1 MGDKTENLL
10 WLKEFNEKGLLDCLE
25 ERYNAEDKKIY
36 TFIGYTILISINPYE
51 RLQCYSEENK
61 KKIRDYFDQ
70 KYADPYSVKPP
81 DAHIYYVVEDAYRDM
96 MKNKKGQAFIISG
109 ESGSGK
115 TESANY
121 IIKYLTNSAS
131 DINVNI
137 KISNFLL
144 ESFGNAK
151 TARNNNSSR
160 FGKFIEI
167 YFSDKGEILYSHIIG
182 YLLEKSRVTK
192 IPKTDRNYHIF
203 YQFILGSNEEEK
215 KKYEILDT
223 KCYNYLNNVEYSPDN
238 PQDKE
243 LIDMYT
249 ENFSK
254 TKQGFET
261 LKFPEEEIDNI
272 FKILIGILYLGNIQ
286 FVEEFKNNKSTSKIE
301 SNSLQ
306 FLEKASKF
314 LGIEES
320 NLKHILTEKIK
331 LMGGEKY
338 VTSFTKGEAENIRD
352 GIAKELYSRMFNYLI
367 EELNKRMENNTETL
381 TSYSLISI
389 LDIFG
394 FENFENNN
402 SFEQL
407 CINYANEKLQHYF
420 NDHVINMELEEYK
433 KEGINIE
440 KINYEDNKEIIE
452 YFDGNTETLNK
463 KKISM
468 FSLLESDDLIKME
481 PSKADKRFRNYVY
494 TQLLKAYPNVLIE
507 DKYNKHENKENF
519 IIINH
524 YAGKIVYNVVDMVQ
538 KNLSQLNSDI
548 KVAFTNSSNGL
559 IKRLFEQLSKENK
572 NKGMDKIL
580 SDTLIRQFKKQI
592 QELFRKIQ
600 DSNKIYVKC
609 INPNNKKMPK
619 NYDRT
624 IISEQMKYLGILEL
638 IKIKQKGYNIHITK
652 EDFQNEYK
660 YLINGIKLNTTK
672 TLENVIEYIKGLDE
686 DNNPCKTAKVDLIL
700 VGKIDKIFMKE
711 DFKQFLDYLL
721 SKEEKKMIKIQAHER
736 GRIERKKLYK
746 LRTSVIKIQY
756 AFRKMIKRVRNKSAT
771 KIQAHYRGLV
781 ERKKLKEIIKKVT
794 RIQAQLRCFLKRKKL
809 KDTIKKT
816 IRIQA
821 QLRCF
826 VKRKKMKDK
835 IKKAIRIQ
843 AQFRCLVKRKKLKD
857 TIKKTIKI
865 QSNIRRLKE
874 RNKLK
879 KLTKIAIKIQKYV
892 RGILAKKKV
901 YRLRKIIKIQKCIKG
916 RNQRIKLRNL
926 RKKAI
931 KIQSYVRGRKERI
944 EVDKLMKEK
953 KEKERLEKERI
964 ENERLEKMDK
974 EERERIKKEKEENER
989 KEKERKEK
997 ERIEKEKKEKEKK
1010 EKEEKERIEK
1020 EKEENERK
1028 EKERIEN
1035 ERIENEKMEKKK
1047 QEKEEKEKMEKDK
1060 QEKERIENEK
1070 KEKEKMEK
1078 EKQGKEKQEKEK
1090 QEKEKMEKEKQDKE
1104 RIEKEKENERIE
1116 KEKKEKEKER
1126 IEKEKEKEKLNS
1138 TKTDNNDNIE
1148 VKNKEQLK
1156 INGDI
1161 GIKQVEKK
1169 ENKTNDN
1176 EIKKKV
1182 KIQADETKTIEKKE
1196 KETLKKIDEKK
1207 EPSVQN
1213 AKTLPE
1219 KNNVKDKKETV
1230 TPANDKKAKTIKSN
1244 TTKKIEN
1251 ENNKRKKG
1259 NQDKTFDF
1267 VYLVN
1272 DVPSEIDI
1280 FGETFV
1286 KRNKEIC
1293 YLLFNG
1299 KSYKL
1304 TSKFTFLTKGENT
1317 ITLVVEEDDLRLKGM
1332 FCFFDVSGKT
1342 EEDYCYNITE
1352 DEDEENLL
1360 IDASSL
1366 EHLDVSL
1373 CTDLSFMFYN
1383 CKKLQNFDFLKG
1395 WDVTKNKNFN
1405 NMFTFCNFSHVNFL
1419 SKWKM
1424 KNAQSFEYM
1433 FWGCENLKDLT
1444 GIQNWKL
1451 ENAKLFGRMFANCK
1465 NLTDVNALQYWNMTK
1480 AIDISYMFENCIKLV
1495 KMESLNNWKLDNKVD
1510 KKNIIYQCKSIK
1522 NIPDIFKN
1530 TSDKSDCLIF

>member
-25 ERYNAEDKKIY
+25 ERYNAENKKIY

-61 KKIRDYFDQ
+61 QRIRDYFDQ

-81 DAHIYYVVEDAYRDM
+81 DAHIFYVVEDAYRDM
-96 MKNKKGQAFIISG
+96 MKNQKSQAFIISG

-121 IIKYLTNSAS
+121 IIKYLTNSSS
-131 DINVNI
+131 DININI
-137 KISNFLL
+137 KISNFIL

-167 YFSDKGEILYSHIIG
+167 YFSDKGEILYSHIVG
-182 YLLEKSRVTK
+182 YLLEKSRITK
-192 IPKTDRNYHIF
+192 MPKTDRNYHIF
-203 YQFILGSNEEEK
+203 YQFVLGSNEEEK
-215 KKYEILDT
+215 KKYEILDS
-223 KCYNYLNNVEYSPDN
+223 KCYNYLNNVEYDPNN

-243 LIDMYT
+243 IIDMYT

-301 SNSLQ
+301 SNSFS

-314 LGIEES
+314 LGLEEN

-331 LMGGEKY
+331 IMGGEKY
-338 VTSFTKGEAENIRD
+338 VTSFTKEEAENIRD

-367 EELNKRMENNTETL
+367 KELNKRMENNTETV

-433 KEGINIE
+433 KEEINIE

-452 YFDGNTETLNK
+452 FFDGNAETINK

-468 FSLLESDDLIKME
+468 FSLLESEDLIKME

-494 TQLLKAYPNVLIE
+494 TQLLKPYPNVLIE
-507 DKYNKHENKENF
+507 DKYNKSENKENF

-538 KNLSQLNSDI
+538 KNLSQLNNEI
-548 KVAFTNSSNGL
+548 KDTLTNSSNGL
-559 IKRLFEQLSKENK
+559 INKIFAELSKDNK
-572 NKGMDKIL
+572 NKQMDKIL

-619 NYDRT
+619 NYDRNV
-624 IISEQMKYLGILEL
+624 ISEQMKYLGILEL
-638 IKIKQKGYNIHITK
+638 IKIKQKGYNVHITK

-672 TLENVIEYIKGLDE
+672 TLENVIEYIKALDE
-686 DNNPCKTAKVDLIL
+686 DNNPCKTSKIELIL

-711 DFKQFLDYLL
+711 DFKQYLDYLL
-721 SKEEKKMIKIQAHER
+721 SKEERKMIKIQAHVR
-736 GRIERKKLYK
+736 GRIERNKLYR
-746 LRTSVIKIQY
+746 LTTNVVKIQY
-756 AFRKMIKRVRNKSAT
+756 SFRKMIKRIRNKNAT
-771 KIQAHYRGLV
+771 KIQSHFRGLIERKKLKEIIKKVIRIQANLRSLVKRKKLKEMIKKSIRIQSHIRSLIKKKKLKEMIKKIIKIQAQFRSLV
-781 ERKKLKEIIKKVT
+781 ERKKLKEIIKKV
-794 RIQAQLRCFLKRKKL
+794 
-809 KDTIKKT
+809 
-816 IRIQA
+816 
-821 QLRCF
+821 
-826 VKRKKMKDK
+826 
-835 IKKAIRIQ
+835 
-843 AQFRCLVKRKKLKD
+843 
-857 TIKKTIKI
+857 IKI
-865 QSNIRRLKE
+865 QSHIRCIIEK
-874 RNKLK
+874 K
-879 KLTKIAIKIQKYV
+879 KLYK
-892 RGILAKKKV
+892 
-901 YRLRKIIKIQKCIKG
+901 LRQIIKIQKCIRGKKQ
-916 RNQRIKLRNL
+916 RNNL
-926 RKKAI
+926 RSLKKKAI
-931 KIQSYVRGRKERI
+931 KIQSYIRGRKERI

-953 KEKERLEKERI
+953 QEKEKMEKERIEKERI
-964 ENERLEKMDK
+964 ENER
-974 EERERIKKEKEENER
+974 I
-989 KEKERKEK
+989 EK
-997 ERIEKEKKEKEKK
+997 ERI
-1010 EKEEKERIEK
+1010 
-1020 EKEENERK
+1020 ENERK

-1035 ERIENEKMEKKK
+1035 ER
-1047 QEKEEKEKMEKDK
+1047 
-1060 QEKERIENEK
+1060 
-1070 KEKEKMEK
+1070 KEKEKIEN
-1078 EKQGKEKQEKEK
+1078 
-1090 QEKEKMEKEKQDKE
+1090 E
-1104 RIEKEKENERIE
+1104 RKENERIE
-1116 KEKKEKEKER
+1116 NERKEKER
-1126 IEKEKEKEKLNS
+1126 IEKEKIENERKEKEKIENERKEKEKMENERIEKEKIEKERIEKERIEKEKMENERIEKERIEKERIENERIEKEKLNS
-1138 TKTDNNDNIE
+1138 TKTDNTNNIE
-1148 VKNKEQLK
+1148 KKKEDKLE
-1156 INGDI
+1156 INGNI
-1161 GIKQVEKK
+1161 EIKEIEKK
-1169 ENKTNDN
+1169 ENKTDGN
-1176 EIKKKV
+1176 EIKV
-1182 KIQADETKTIEKKE
+1182 IEKIQTNDIKIKDKNG
-1196 KETLKKIDEKK
+1196 KETSKKIDE
-1207 EPSVQN
+1207 SNIQN
-1213 AKTLPE
+1213 AKTLTKE
-1219 KNNVKDKKETV
+1219 KSNDKIKKEV
-1230 TPANDKKAKTIKSN
+1230 IKPKNEKKAITMKSN
-1244 TTKKIEN
+1244 TSLVNTARRIQNK
-1251 ENNKRKKG
+1251 NNKRKKG

-1272 DVPSEIDI
+1272 DIQSEINI

-1286 KRNKEIC
+1286 KKNKDKC
-1293 YLLFNG
+1293 YLIYNT

-1304 TSKFTFLTKGENT
+1304 STKFTFLNKGENV
-1317 ITLVVEEDDLRLKGM
+1317 ITLVIEEDDLRLRGM
-1332 FCFFDVSGKT
+1332 FCFFDVSGKKD
-1342 EEDYCYNITE
+1342 EDFCFNISE
-1352 DEDEENLL
+1352 DEDEENFL
-1360 IDASSL
+1360 IDASCL

-1383 CKKLQNFDFLKG
+1383 CKKVKNFDFLKE
-1395 WDVTKNKNFN
+1395 WDVSKVTKFS
-1405 NMFTFCNFSHVNFL
+1405 NMFTFCNFSNVSFL
-1419 SKWKM
+1419 SKWNM
-1424 KNAQSFEYM
+1424 KNAEDLEHM
-1433 FWGCENLKDLT
+1433 FWGCENLNDLT
-1444 GIQNWKL
+1444 GFKNWKL
-1451 ENAKLFGRMFANCK
+1451 DNAKLFCRMFGNCK
-1465 NLTDVNALQYWNMTK
+1465 NLTDANSLQYWNMTQ

-1495 KMESLNNWKLDNKVD
+1495 KIDLLNNWKLDNKVD
-1510 KKNIIYQCKSIK
+1510 KQNVIFKCKNIT

-1530 TSDKSDCLIF
+1530 TGNKSDCLIF

>member
-51 RLQCYSEENK
+51 RLNCYSEENK

-96 MKNKKGQAFIISG
+96 MKNKKSQAFIISG

-131 DINVNI
+131 DININI

-167 YFSDKGEILYSHIIG
+167 YFSDKGEILYSHIVG
-182 YLLEKSRVTK
+182 YLLEKSRITK
-192 IPKTDRNYHIF
+192 MPKTDRNYHIF
-203 YQFILGSNEEEK
+203 YQFVLGSNEEEK
-215 KKYEILDT
+215 KKYEILDS
-223 KCYNYLNNVEYSPDN
+223 KCYNYLNNVEYDPNN

-243 LIDMYT
+243 IIDMYT

-261 LKFPEEEIDNI
+261 LKFPEEEIENI

-301 SNSLQ
+301 SDSLS

-314 LGIEES
+314 LGLEEN

-331 LMGGEKY
+331 IMGGEKY
-338 VTSFTKGEAENIRD
+338 VTSFTKEEAENIRD

-367 EELNKRMENNTETL
+367 KELNKRMENNTDTI

-433 KEGINIE
+433 KEEINIE

-452 YFDGNTETLNK
+452 FFDGNTETINK

-468 FSLLESDDLIKME
+468 FSLLESEDLIKME

-494 TQLLKAYPNVLIE
+494 TQLLKPYPNVLIE
-507 DKYNKHENKENF
+507 DKYNKSENKENF

-538 KNLSQLNSDI
+538 KNLSQLNNEI
-548 KVAFTNSSNGL
+548 KDALTNSTNGL
-559 IKRLFEQLSKENK
+559 IKKIFEEISKDNK
-572 NKGMDKIL
+572 NKQMDKIL

-619 NYDRT
+619 NYDRN

-638 IKIKQKGYNIHITK
+638 IKIKQKGYNVHITK

-672 TLENVIEYIKGLDE
+672 TLENVIEYIKALDE
-686 DNNPCKTAKVDLIL
+686 DNNPCKTSKIELIL

-711 DFKQFLDYLL
+711 DFKQYLDYLL
-721 SKEEKKMIKIQAHER
+721 GKEERKMIKIQAHVR
-736 GRIERKKLYK
+736 GRIERNKIYRL
-746 LRTSVIKIQY
+746 TTNVIKIQY
-756 AFRKMIKRVRNKSAT
+756 SFRKMIKRIRNKNAT
-771 KIQAHYRGLV
+771 KIQAHFRGLV
-781 ERKKLKEIIKKVT
+781 ERKKFKEIIKKIIK
-794 RIQAQLRCFLKRKKL
+794 IQANLRSLIKRKKL
-809 KDTIKKT
+809 KKMIKNSIK
-816 IRIQA
+816 IQA
-821 QLRCF
+821 HLRSLI
-826 VKRKKMKDK
+826 KRKKLKKM
-835 IKKAIRIQ
+835 IKNSIKIQ
-843 AQFRCLVKRKKLKD
+843 AQFRSLVERKNMKKKR
-857 TIKKTIKI
+857 INTIKI
-865 QSNIRRLKE
+865 QAHIRGIIEK
-874 RNKLK
+874 NKLYK
-879 KLTKIAIKIQKYV
+879 
-892 RGILAKKKV
+892 
-901 YRLRKIIKIQKCIKG
+901 LRKIIKIQKCIRGKKQ
-916 RNQRIKLRNL
+916 RNNLRSL

-931 KIQSYVRGRKERI
+931 KIQSYIRGRKERI

-953 KEKERLEKERI
+953 QEKERMEKEKIEKEKMEKEKLEKEKI
-964 ENERLEKMDK
+964 EKEKIEKEKQENERIEK
-974 EERERIKKEKEENER
+974 ERMEKEKIEKEKQENER
-989 KEKERKEK
+989 IEKERMEK
-997 ERIEKEKKEKEKK
+997 ERIEKEK
-1010 EKEEKERIEK
+1010 IEK
-1020 EKEENERK
+1020 EKL
-1028 EKERIEN
+1028 EN
-1035 ERIENEKMEKKK
+1035 ERIENERM
-1047 QEKEEKEKMEKDK
+1047 EKEK
-1060 QEKERIENEK
+1060 IENERI
-1070 KEKEKMEK
+1070 EKEKMEK
-1078 EKQGKEKQEKEK
+1078 EKIEKEK
-1090 QEKEKMEKEKQDKE
+1090 IENERIEKEKMEKEIMEKEKIEKEKIEKEKMEKEK
-1104 RIEKEKENERIE
+1104 IEKEKIENERIE
-1116 KEKKEKEKER
+1116 KEK
-1126 IEKEKEKEKLNS
+1126 LNS
-1138 TKTDNNDNIE
+1138 TKIDNIDNIKIKKEEKLEINDNIE
-1148 VKNKEQLK
+1148 IKE
-1156 INGDI
+1156 ID
-1161 GIKQVEKK
+1161 KK
-1169 ENKTNDN
+1169 ENKTNDK
-1176 EIKKKV
+1176 EIKV
-1182 KIQADETKTIEKKE
+1182 IEKIQPNETKTIEKNE
-1196 KETLKKIDEKK
+1196 KEVLKKLDD
-1207 EPSVQN
+1207 SNVQSS
-1213 AKTLPE
+1213 KTLPKE
-1219 KNNVKDKKETV
+1219 KNNDKNKKEVIKPKNEKNST
-1230 TPANDKKAKTIKSN
+1230 TIKN
-1244 TTKKIEN
+1244 TTSLTNTSKKIQN
-1251 ENNKRKKG
+1251 KNNKRKKG
-1259 NQDKTFDF
+1259 NQDKSFDF
-1267 VYLVN
+1267 IYLVN
-1272 DVPSEIDI
+1272 DIQSEINI

-1286 KRNKEIC
+1286 KRNKDKC
-1293 YLLFNG
+1293 YLIYNG
-1299 KSYKL
+1299 KTYKL
-1304 TSKFTFLTKGENT
+1304 STKFTFITKGENI
-1317 ITLVVEEDDLRLKGM
+1317 ITLVIEEDDLRLRGM
-1332 FCFFDVSGKT
+1332 FCFFDVSGKKD
-1342 EEDYCYNITE
+1342 EDFCFNISE
-1352 DEDEENLL
+1352 DEDEENFL

-1383 CKKLQNFDFLKG
+1383 CKKVKNFDFLKG
-1395 WDVTKNKNFN
+1395 WDVSKAAYFT
-1405 NMFTFCNFSHVNFL
+1405 NMFTFCSFSNVSFL
-1419 SKWKM
+1419 SKWNM
-1424 KNAQSFEYM
+1424 KNAEDLEHM
-1433 FWGCENLKDLT
+1433 FWGCENLNDLT

-1451 ENAKLFGRMFANCK
+1451 ENAKLFCRMFGNCK
-1465 NLTDVNALQYWNMTK
+1465 NLTDANALQYWNMSQ
-1480 AIDISYMFENCIKLV
+1480 AVDISYMFENCIKLV
-1495 KMESLNNWKLDNKVD
+1495 KINSLNNWKLDNKVD
-1510 KKNIIYQCKSIK
+1510 KQNVIFKCKNIT

-1530 TSDKSDCLIF
+1530 TGNKSDCLII

>member
-25 ERYNAEDKKIY
+25 ERYNAENKKIY

-61 KKIRDYFDQ
+61 QRIRDYFDQ

-81 DAHIYYVVEDAYRDM
+81 DAHIFYVVEDAYRDM
-96 MKNKKGQAFIISG
+96 MKNQKSQAFIISG

-121 IIKYLTNSAS
+121 IIKYLTNSSS
-131 DINVNI
+131 DININI
-137 KISNFLL
+137 KISNFIL

-167 YFSDKGEILYSHIIG
+167 YFSDKGEILYSHIVG
-182 YLLEKSRVTK
+182 YLLEKSRITK
-192 IPKTDRNYHIF
+192 MPKTDRNYHIF
-203 YQFILGSNEEEK
+203 YQFVLGSNEEEK
-215 KKYEILDT
+215 KKYEILDS
-223 KCYNYLNNVEYSPDN
+223 KCYNYLNNVEYDPNN

-243 LIDMYT
+243 IIDMYT

-301 SNSLQ
+301 NNSFS

-314 LGIEES
+314 LGLEEN

-331 LMGGEKY
+331 IMGGEKY
-338 VTSFTKGEAENIRD
+338 VTSFTKEEAENIRD

-367 EELNKRMENNTETL
+367 KELNKRMENNTETV

-433 KEGINIE
+433 KEEINIE

-452 YFDGNTETLNK
+452 FFDGNAETINK

-468 FSLLESDDLIKME
+468 FSLLESEDLIKME

-494 TQLLKAYPNVLIE
+494 TQLLKPYPNVLIE
-507 DKYNKHENKENF
+507 DKYNKSENKENF

-538 KNLSQLNSDI
+538 KNLSQLNNEI
-548 KVAFTNSSNGL
+548 KDTLTNSSNGL
-559 IKRLFEQLSKENK
+559 INKIFAELSKDNK
-572 NKGMDKIL
+572 NKQMDKIL

-619 NYDRT
+619 NYDRNV
-624 IISEQMKYLGILEL
+624 ISEQMKYLGILEL
-638 IKIKQKGYNIHITK
+638 IKIKQKGYNVHITK

-672 TLENVIEYIKGLDE
+672 TLENVIEYIKALDE
-686 DNNPCKTAKVDLIL
+686 DNNPCKTSKIELIL

-711 DFKQFLDYLL
+711 DFKQYLDYLL
-721 SKEEKKMIKIQAHER
+721 SKEERKMIKIQAHVR
-736 GRIERKKLYK
+736 GRIERNKLYR
-746 LRTSVIKIQY
+746 LTTNVVKIQY
-756 AFRKMIKRVRNKSAT
+756 SFRKMIKRIRNKNAT
-771 KIQAHYRGLV
+771 KIQSHFRGLIERKKLKEIIKKVIRIQANLRSLVKRKKLKEMIKKSIRIQSHIRSLIKKKKLKEMIKKTIKIQAQFRSLV
-781 ERKKLKEIIKKVT
+781 ERKKLKEIIKKV
-794 RIQAQLRCFLKRKKL
+794 
-809 KDTIKKT
+809 
-816 IRIQA
+816 
-821 QLRCF
+821 
-826 VKRKKMKDK
+826 
-835 IKKAIRIQ
+835 
-843 AQFRCLVKRKKLKD
+843 
-857 TIKKTIKI
+857 IKI
-865 QSNIRRLKE
+865 QSHIRCIIEK
-874 RNKLK
+874 K
-879 KLTKIAIKIQKYV
+879 KLYK
-892 RGILAKKKV
+892 
-901 YRLRKIIKIQKCIKG
+901 LRQIIKIQKCIRGKKQ
-916 RNQRIKLRNL
+916 RNNL
-926 RKKAI
+926 RSLKKRAI
-931 KIQSYVRGRKERI
+931 KIQSYIRGRKERI

-953 KEKERLEKERI
+953 QEKEKMEKERIEKERI
-964 ENERLEKMDK
+964 ENERK
-974 EERERIKKEKEENER
+974 ENER
-989 KEKERKEK
+989 
-997 ERIEKEKKEKEKK
+997 I
-1010 EKEEKERIEK
+1010 
-1020 EKEENERK
+1020 ENERK

-1035 ERIENEKMEKKK
+1035 ERKEKEKIENE
-1047 QEKEEKEKMEKDK
+1047 
-1060 QEKERIENEK
+1060 R
-1070 KEKEKMEK
+1070 KEKEKM
-1078 EKQGKEKQEKEK
+1078 
-1090 QEKEKMEKEKQDKE
+1090 
-1104 RIEKEKENERIE
+1104 ENERIE
-1116 KEKKEKEKER
+1116 KEKIEKERIEKER
-1126 IEKEKEKEKLNS
+1126 IEKEKMENERIEKERIEKERIENERIEKEKLNS
-1138 TKTDNNDNIE
+1138 TKTDNTNNIE
-1148 VKNKEQLK
+1148 KKKEDKLE
-1156 INGDI
+1156 INVNI
-1161 GIKQVEKK
+1161 EIKEIEKK
-1169 ENKTNDN
+1169 ENKTDGN
-1176 EIKKKV
+1176 EIKV
-1182 KIQADETKTIEKKE
+1182 IEKIQTNDIKIKDKNG
-1196 KETLKKIDEKK
+1196 KETSKKIDE
-1207 EPSVQN
+1207 SNIQN
-1213 AKTLPE
+1213 AKTLTKE
-1219 KNNVKDKKETV
+1219 KSNDKIKKEV
-1230 TPANDKKAKTIKSN
+1230 IKPKNEKKAITMKSN
-1244 TTKKIEN
+1244 TSLVNTARRIQNK
-1251 ENNKRKKG
+1251 NNKRKKG

-1272 DVPSEIDI
+1272 DIQSEINI

-1286 KRNKEIC
+1286 KKNKDKC
-1293 YLLFNG
+1293 YLIYNT

-1304 TSKFTFLTKGENT
+1304 STKFTFLNKGENV
-1317 ITLVVEEDDLRLKGM
+1317 ITLVIEEDDLRLRGM
-1332 FCFFDVSGKT
+1332 FCFFDVSGKKD
-1342 EEDYCYNITE
+1342 EDFCFNISE
-1352 DEDEENLL
+1352 DEDEENFL
-1360 IDASSL
+1360 IDASCL

-1383 CKKLQNFDFLKG
+1383 CKKVKNFDFLKE
-1395 WDVTKNKNFN
+1395 WDVSKVTKFS
-1405 NMFTFCNFSHVNFL
+1405 NMFTFCNFSNVSFL
-1419 SKWKM
+1419 SKWNM
-1424 KNAQSFEYM
+1424 KNAEDLEHM
-1433 FWGCENLKDLT
+1433 FWGCENLNDLT
-1444 GIQNWKL
+1444 GFKNWKL
-1451 ENAKLFGRMFANCK
+1451 DNAKLFCRMFGNCK
-1465 NLTDVNALQYWNMTK
+1465 NLTDANSLQYWNMTQ

-1495 KMESLNNWKLDNKVD
+1495 KIDLLNNWKLDNKVD
-1510 KKNIIYQCKSIK
+1510 KQNVIFKCKNIT

-1530 TSDKSDCLIF
+1530 TGNKSDCLIF

>member
-51 RLQCYSEENK
+51 RLNCYSEENK

-96 MKNKKGQAFIISG
+96 MKNKKSQAFIISG

-131 DINVNI
+131 DININI

-167 YFSDKGEILYSHIIG
+167 YFSDKGEILYSHIVG
-182 YLLEKSRVTK
+182 YLLEKSRITK
-192 IPKTDRNYHIF
+192 MPKTDRNYHIF
-203 YQFILGSNEEEK
+203 YQFVLGSNEEEK
-215 KKYEILDT
+215 KKYEILDS
-223 KCYNYLNNVEYSPDN
+223 KCYNYLNNVEYDPNN

-243 LIDMYT
+243 IIDMYT

-261 LKFPEEEIDNI
+261 LKFPEEEIENI

-301 SNSLQ
+301 SDSLS

-314 LGIEES
+314 LGLEEN

-331 LMGGEKY
+331 IMGGEKY
-338 VTSFTKGEAENIRD
+338 VTSFTKEEAENIRD

-367 EELNKRMENNTETL
+367 KELNKRMENNTDTI

-433 KEGINIE
+433 KEEINIE

-452 YFDGNTETLNK
+452 FFDGNTETINK

-468 FSLLESDDLIKME
+468 FSLLESEDLIKME

-494 TQLLKAYPNVLIE
+494 TQLLKPYPNVLIE
-507 DKYNKHENKENF
+507 DKYNKSENKENF

-538 KNLSQLNSDI
+538 KNLSQLNNEI
-548 KVAFTNSSNGL
+548 KDALTNSTNGL
-559 IKRLFEQLSKENK
+559 IKKIFEEISKDNK
-572 NKGMDKIL
+572 NKQMDKIL

-619 NYDRT
+619 NYDRN

-638 IKIKQKGYNIHITK
+638 IKIKQKGYNVHITK

-672 TLENVIEYIKGLDE
+672 TLENVIEYIKALDE
-686 DNNPCKTAKVDLIL
+686 DNNPCKTSKIELIL

-711 DFKQFLDYLL
+711 DFKQYLDYLL
-721 SKEEKKMIKIQAHER
+721 GKEERKMIKIQAHVR
-736 GRIERKKLYK
+736 GRIERNKIYRL
-746 LRTSVIKIQY
+746 TTNVIKIQY
-756 AFRKMIKRVRNKSAT
+756 SFRKMIKRIRNKNAT
-771 KIQAHYRGLV
+771 KIQAHFRGLV
-781 ERKKLKEIIKKVT
+781 ERKKFKEIIKKIIK
-794 RIQAQLRCFLKRKKL
+794 IQANLRSLIKRKKL
-809 KDTIKKT
+809 KKMIKNSIK
-816 IRIQA
+816 IQA
-821 QLRCF
+821 HLRSLI
-826 VKRKKMKDK
+826 KRKKLKKM
-835 IKKAIRIQ
+835 IKNSIKIQ
-843 AQFRCLVKRKKLKD
+843 AQFRSLVERKNMKKKR
-857 TIKKTIKI
+857 INTIKI
-865 QSNIRRLKE
+865 QAHIRGIIEK
-874 RNKLK
+874 NKLYK
-879 KLTKIAIKIQKYV
+879 
-892 RGILAKKKV
+892 
-901 YRLRKIIKIQKCIKG
+901 LRKIIKIQKCIRGKKQ
-916 RNQRIKLRNL
+916 RNNLRSL

-931 KIQSYVRGRKERI
+931 KIQSYIRGRKERI

-953 KEKERLEKERI
+953 
-964 ENERLEKMDK
+964 
-974 EERERIKKEKEENER
+974 
-989 KEKERKEK
+989 
-997 ERIEKEKKEKEKK
+997 
-1010 EKEEKERIEK
+1010 
-1020 EKEENERK
+1020 
-1028 EKERIEN
+1028 
-1035 ERIENEKMEKKK
+1035 
-1047 QEKEEKEKMEKDK
+1047 
-1060 QEKERIENEK
+1060 QEKERMEK
-1070 KEKEKMEK
+1070 EKIEKEKMEK
-1078 EKQGKEKQEKEK
+1078 EK
-1090 QEKEKMEKEKQDKE
+1090 
-1104 RIEKEKENERIE
+1104 IEKEKIENERIE
-1116 KEKKEKEKER
+1116 KEK
-1126 IEKEKEKEKLNS
+1126 LNS
-1138 TKTDNNDNIE
+1138 TKIDNIDNIKIKKEEKLEINDNIE
-1148 VKNKEQLK
+1148 IKE
-1156 INGDI
+1156 ID
-1161 GIKQVEKK
+1161 KK
-1169 ENKTNDN
+1169 ENKTNDK
-1176 EIKKKV
+1176 EIKV
-1182 KIQADETKTIEKKE
+1182 IEKIQPNETKTIEKNE
-1196 KETLKKIDEKK
+1196 KEVLKKLDD
-1207 EPSVQN
+1207 SNVQSS
-1213 AKTLPE
+1213 KTLPKE
-1219 KNNVKDKKETV
+1219 KNNDKNKKEVIKPKNEKNST
-1230 TPANDKKAKTIKSN
+1230 TIKN
-1244 TTKKIEN
+1244 TTSLTNTSKKIQN
-1251 ENNKRKKG
+1251 KNNKRKKG
-1259 NQDKTFDF
+1259 NQDKSFDF
-1267 VYLVN
+1267 IYLVN
-1272 DVPSEIDI
+1272 DIQSEINI

-1286 KRNKEIC
+1286 KRNKDKC
-1293 YLLFNG
+1293 YLIYNG
-1299 KSYKL
+1299 KTYKL
-1304 TSKFTFLTKGENT
+1304 STKFTFITKGENI
-1317 ITLVVEEDDLRLKGM
+1317 ITLVIEEDDLRLRGM
-1332 FCFFDVSGKT
+1332 FCFFDVSGKKD
-1342 EEDYCYNITE
+1342 EDFCFNISE
-1352 DEDEENLL
+1352 DEDEENFL

-1383 CKKLQNFDFLKG
+1383 CKKVKNFDFLKG
-1395 WDVTKNKNFN
+1395 WDVSKAAYFT
-1405 NMFTFCNFSHVNFL
+1405 NMFTFCSFSNVSFL
-1419 SKWKM
+1419 SKWNM
-1424 KNAQSFEYM
+1424 KNAEDLEHM
-1433 FWGCENLKDLT
+1433 FWGCENLNDLT

-1451 ENAKLFGRMFANCK
+1451 ENAKLFCRMFGNCK
-1465 NLTDVNALQYWNMTK
+1465 NLTDANALQYWNMSQ
-1480 AIDISYMFENCIKLV
+1480 AVDISYMFENCIKLV
-1495 KMESLNNWKLDNKVD
+1495 KINSLNNWKLDNKVD
-1510 KKNIIYQCKSIK
+1510 KQNVIFKCKNIT

-1530 TSDKSDCLIF
+1530 TGNKSDCLII

>member
-25 ERYNAEDKKIY
+25 ERYNAENKKIY

-61 KKIRDYFDQ
+61 QRIRDYFDQ

-81 DAHIYYVVEDAYRDM
+81 DAHIFYVVEDAYRDM
-96 MKNKKGQAFIISG
+96 MKNQKSQAFIISG

-121 IIKYLTNSAS
+121 IIKYLTNSSS
-131 DINVNI
+131 DININI
-137 KISNFLL
+137 KISNFIL

-167 YFSDKGEILYSHIIG
+167 YFSDKGEILYSHIVG
-182 YLLEKSRVTK
+182 YLLEKSRITK
-192 IPKTDRNYHIF
+192 MPKTDRNYHIF
-203 YQFILGSNEEEK
+203 YQFVLGSNEEEK
-215 KKYEILDT
+215 KKYEILDS
-223 KCYNYLNNVEYSPDN
+223 KCYNYLNNVEYDPNN

-243 LIDMYT
+243 IIDMYT

-301 SNSLQ
+301 SNSFS

-314 LGIEES
+314 LGLEEN

-331 LMGGEKY
+331 IMGGEKY
-338 VTSFTKGEAENIRD
+338 VTSFTKEEAENIRD

-367 EELNKRMENNTETL
+367 KELNKRMENNTETV

-433 KEGINIE
+433 KEEINIE

-452 YFDGNTETLNK
+452 FFDGNAETINK

-468 FSLLESDDLIKME
+468 FSLLESEDLIKME

-494 TQLLKAYPNVLIE
+494 TQLLKPYPNVLIE
-507 DKYNKHENKENF
+507 DKYNKSENKENF

-538 KNLSQLNSDI
+538 KNLSQLNNEI
-548 KVAFTNSSNGL
+548 KDTLTNSSNGL
-559 IKRLFEQLSKENK
+559 INKIFAELSKDNK
-572 NKGMDKIL
+572 NKQMDKIL

-619 NYDRT
+619 NYDRNV
-624 IISEQMKYLGILEL
+624 ISEQMKYLGILEL
-638 IKIKQKGYNIHITK
+638 IKIKQKGYNVHITK

-672 TLENVIEYIKGLDE
+672 TLENVIEYIKALDE
-686 DNNPCKTAKVDLIL
+686 DNNPCKTSKIELIL

-711 DFKQFLDYLL
+711 DFKQYLDYLL
-721 SKEEKKMIKIQAHER
+721 SKEERKMIKIQAHVR
-736 GRIERKKLYK
+736 GRIERNKLYR
-746 LRTSVIKIQY
+746 LTTNVVKIQY
-756 AFRKMIKRVRNKSAT
+756 SFRKMIKRIRNKNAT
-771 KIQAHYRGLV
+771 KIQSHFRGLIERKKLKEIIKKVIRIQANLRSLVKRKKLKEMIKKSIRIQSHIRSLIKKKKLKEMIKKTIKIQAQFRSLV
-781 ERKKLKEIIKKVT
+781 ERKKLKEIIKKV
-794 RIQAQLRCFLKRKKL
+794 
-809 KDTIKKT
+809 
-816 IRIQA
+816 
-821 QLRCF
+821 
-826 VKRKKMKDK
+826 
-835 IKKAIRIQ
+835 
-843 AQFRCLVKRKKLKD
+843 
-857 TIKKTIKI
+857 IKI
-865 QSNIRRLKE
+865 QSHIRCIIEK
-874 RNKLK
+874 K
-879 KLTKIAIKIQKYV
+879 KLYK
-892 RGILAKKKV
+892 
-901 YRLRKIIKIQKCIKG
+901 LRQIIKIQKCIRGKKQ
-916 RNQRIKLRNL
+916 RNNL
-926 RKKAI
+926 RSLKKKAI
-931 KIQSYVRGRKERI
+931 KIQSYIRGRKERI

-953 KEKERLEKERI
+953 QEKEKMEKERIEKERI
-964 ENERLEKMDK
+964 ENER
-974 EERERIKKEKEENER
+974 I
-989 KEKERKEK
+989 EK
-997 ERIEKEKKEKEKK
+997 ERI
-1010 EKEEKERIEK
+1010 
-1020 EKEENERK
+1020 ENERK

-1035 ERIENEKMEKKK
+1035 ER
-1047 QEKEEKEKMEKDK
+1047 
-1060 QEKERIENEK
+1060 
-1070 KEKEKMEK
+1070 KEKEKIEN
-1078 EKQGKEKQEKEK
+1078 
-1090 QEKEKMEKEKQDKE
+1090 E
-1104 RIEKEKENERIE
+1104 RKENERIE
-1116 KEKKEKEKER
+1116 NERKEKER
-1126 IEKEKEKEKLNS
+1126 IEKEKIENERKEKEKIENERKEKEKIENERIEKERIEKERIEKERIEKEKMENERIEKERIEKERIENERIEKEKLNS
-1138 TKTDNNDNIE
+1138 TKTDNTNNIE
-1148 VKNKEQLK
+1148 KKKEDKLE
-1156 INGDI
+1156 INI
-1161 GIKQVEKK
+1161 NIEIKEIEKK
-1169 ENKTNDN
+1169 ENKTDGN
-1176 EIKKKV
+1176 EIKV
-1182 KIQADETKTIEKKE
+1182 IEKIQTNDIKIKDKNG
-1196 KETLKKIDEKK
+1196 KETSKKIDE
-1207 EPSVQN
+1207 SNIQN
-1213 AKTLPE
+1213 AKTLTKE
-1219 KNNVKDKKETV
+1219 KSNDKIKKEV
-1230 TPANDKKAKTIKSN
+1230 IKPKNEKKAITMKSN
-1244 TTKKIEN
+1244 TSLVNTARRIQNK
-1251 ENNKRKKG
+1251 NNKRKKG

-1272 DVPSEIDI
+1272 DIQSEINI

-1286 KRNKEIC
+1286 KKNKDKC
-1293 YLLFNG
+1293 YLIYNT

-1304 TSKFTFLTKGENT
+1304 STKFTFLNKGENV
-1317 ITLVVEEDDLRLKGM
+1317 ITLVIEEDDLRLRGM
-1332 FCFFDVSGKT
+1332 FCFFDVSGKKD
-1342 EEDYCYNITE
+1342 EDFCFNISE
-1352 DEDEENLL
+1352 DEDEENFL
-1360 IDASSL
+1360 IDASCL

-1383 CKKLQNFDFLKG
+1383 CKKVKNFDFLKE
-1395 WDVTKNKNFN
+1395 WDVSKVTKFS
-1405 NMFTFCNFSHVNFL
+1405 NMFTFCNFSNVSFL
-1419 SKWKM
+1419 SKWNM
-1424 KNAQSFEYM
+1424 KNAEDLEHM
-1433 FWGCENLKDLT
+1433 FWGCENLNDLT
-1444 GIQNWKL
+1444 GFKNWKL
-1451 ENAKLFGRMFANCK
+1451 DNAKLFCRMFGNCK
-1465 NLTDVNALQYWNMTK
+1465 NLTDANSLQYWNMTQ

-1495 KMESLNNWKLDNKVD
+1495 KIDLLNNWKLDNKVD
-1510 KKNIIYQCKSIK
+1510 KQNVIFKCKNIT

-1530 TSDKSDCLIF
+1530 TGNKSDCLIF